1 MCLCTHPIALPTVHL
16 QKEEGGSRKQEK
28 QCGLMGKEVGEE
40 TGPGEQTLGTQW
52 SGDSA
57 VLLGPLAQED
67 WH

>member
-16 QKEEGGSRKQEK
+16 QKEEAGRRKEEK
-28 QCGLMGKEVGEE
+28 QFGLTGKEVGEE
-40 TGPGEQTLGTQW
+40 SGPGEQTLGTQW

>member
-1 MCLCTHPIALPTVHL
+1 MCVSAHRPSAEGGRR
-16 QKEEGGSRKQEK
+16 KEEAGRRKQEK

-40 TGPGEQTLGTQW
+40 RGPGEQTLGTQR

-57 VLLGPLAQED
+57 VLFGPLAQED